1 MLLKFP
7 LLLVGRCVSWYV
19 PKIGSITDESEKLTG
34 FTLFCRE
41 NRKAGSRVIFDF
53 INNGNPLELSPDYFV
68 APNLPQEIAKF
79 NSSRGNL
86 NLSVGYEARNYR
98 SYRLSSLFA
107 RAYQAPEENRAVR
120 PTS

>member
-68 APNLPQEIAKF
+68 APNL
-79 NSSRGNL
+79 
-86 NLSVGYEARNYR
+86 
-98 SYRLSSLFA
+98 RLSSLFA